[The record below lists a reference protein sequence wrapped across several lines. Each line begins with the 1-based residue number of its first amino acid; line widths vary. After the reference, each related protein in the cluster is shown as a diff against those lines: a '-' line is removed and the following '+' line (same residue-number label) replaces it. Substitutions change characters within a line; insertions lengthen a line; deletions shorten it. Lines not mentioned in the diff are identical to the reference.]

1 MRRVDGP
8 KAGQTLSDLMD
19 YTKGKL
25 DGIDMVKKFKST
37 LKQKFLDFVKRLGE
51 ADVRVEFHLWPGV
64 YHGAEIFAPDA
75 SISKTIMATR
85 LAGIKRLVEL
95 ISR

>member
-1 MRRVDGP
+1 
-8 KAGQTLSDLMD
+8 
-19 YTKGKL
+19 
-25 DGIDMVKKFKST
+25 
-37 LKQKFLDFVKRLGE
+37 VKRLGE

-85 LAGIKRLVEL
+85 LGGIKRLVEL

>member
-1 MRRVDGP
+1 
-8 KAGQTLSDLMD
+8 MD
-19 YTKGKL
+19 MFR
-25 DGIDMVKKFKST
+25 DED
-37 LKQKFLDFVKRLGE
+37 LDFVKRLGE

-85 LAGIKRLVEL
+85 LGGIKRLVEL